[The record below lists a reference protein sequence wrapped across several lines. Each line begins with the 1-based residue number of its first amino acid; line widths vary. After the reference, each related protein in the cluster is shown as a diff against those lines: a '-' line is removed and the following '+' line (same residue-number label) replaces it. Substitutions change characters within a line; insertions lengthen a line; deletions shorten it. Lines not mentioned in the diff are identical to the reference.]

1 MVAVSKEE
9 SMLLIQ
15 HAISAYLNEGK
26 NQIDLGE
33 LLGLA
38 TPRISGYKAGKGKL
52 SPNQR
57 NM

>member
-26 NQIDLGE
+26 NQTDLGE
-33 LLGLA
+33 L
-38 TPRISGYKAGKGKL
+38 
-52 SPNQR
+52 
-57 NM
+57 